1 MFGCFDAPIRF
12 GTSPET
18 ASSTKDLYRNA
29 ALHSGFG
36 AEVRATAGQLD
47 RVTKAWFAMPL
58 GDSFATSG
66 EVSSWTFFPGFIW
79 V

>member
-1 MFGCFDAPIRF
+1 MPPIRF
-12 GTSPET
+12 GSNPGN

-47 RVTKAWFAMPL
+47 GIAKAWFAMPL
-58 GDSFATSG
+58 GTALPR
-66 EVSSWTFFPGFIW
+66 V
-79 V
+79 VK